1 MEVITMAYG
10 NTYNNNQNN
19 NRTQNGNYYSY
30 YKMNNAESP
39 IDPTCISFTFWG
51 QQLVIGIFP
60 KKENQDGTIGF
71 DTNNGIKIFLN
82 HSKARI
88 LAQEFRNFL
97 RDPDTY
103 NGVGVQSGVNNKN
116 LITISKGDEY
126 GSDSPMIV
134 IRHLDENGRA
144 TSSYGYQ
151 VRKNFH
157 SSIRNYFGDDG
168 NDCVK
173 ITDEYNNLDIE
184 EMITLLEEY
193 YKAMTLAQAAAVVES
208 NRFNHSSI
216 NNKLIA
222 IAQKLGVETP
232 GGSSNNGIANR
243 TVGGGTAS
251 NAPSSYNNS
260 NSSYGSNPSYRAATL
275 DDFDE

>member
-1 MEVITMAYG
+1 MAYG

-97 RDPDTY
+97 SDPDTY

-134 IRHLDENGRA
+134 IRHLDENGRPS
-144 TSSYGYQ
+144 SSYGYQ

-157 SSIRNYFGDDG
+157 SSIRNYIDEGD
-168 NDCVK
+168 NCVK
-173 ITDEYNNLDIE
+173 VTDEYNNLDIE

-193 YKAMTLAQAAAVVES
+193 YKAMTLAQASAAVES
-208 NRFNHSSI
+208 NRFNHTAI

-222 IAQKLGVETP
+222 IAQKLGVET
-232 GGSSNNGIANR
+232 GGSSSNGIANR
-243 TVGGGTAS
+243 SVGGGSTNYAS
-251 NAPSSYNNS
+251 NS
-260 NSSYGSNPSYRAATL
+260 NSGYGNNNSAPNPSYRAATL
-275 DDFDE
+275 DDFD